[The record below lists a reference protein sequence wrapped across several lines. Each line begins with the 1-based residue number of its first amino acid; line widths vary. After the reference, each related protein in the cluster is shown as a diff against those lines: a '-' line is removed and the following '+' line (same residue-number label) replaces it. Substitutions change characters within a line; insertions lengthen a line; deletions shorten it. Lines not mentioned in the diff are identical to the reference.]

1 MTYLK
6 EQDGIGSAIL
16 HSLNKIV
23 SRYIWFELFSQICMI
38 HMGSGSAA
46 AVFSSSIT
54 LSTLTINESSGDF
67 DCFLYNGLF

>member
-6 EQDGIGSAIL
+6 GQDGIGSAIL

-23 SRYIWFELFSQICMI
+23 SRYMVELFSQICMI

-46 AVFSSSIT
+46 AIFSSIT

>member
-54 LSTLTINESSGDF
+54 QLSLSMKARVISIVFYTMVFSK
-67 DCFLYNGLF
+67 